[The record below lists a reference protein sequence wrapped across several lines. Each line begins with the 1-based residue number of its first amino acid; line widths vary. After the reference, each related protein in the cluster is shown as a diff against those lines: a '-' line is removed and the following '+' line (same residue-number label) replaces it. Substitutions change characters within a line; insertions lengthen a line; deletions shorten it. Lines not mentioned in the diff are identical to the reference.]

1 MQKQS
6 PRSGGRPSGAT
17 SFDPVPAKAFGQAV
31 REIRLARGFTQEGL
45 ALVAGVDRGFMG
57 HLERGERQASVTV
70 LLRIAKALGCRP
82 SALMASVEAQLPSS
96 YLSVE

>member
-1 MQKQS
+1 MQKHS

-17 SFDPVPAKAFGQAV
+17 SFDPIPAAAFGQAV
-31 REIRLARGFTQEGL
+31 REFRVARGLTQEGL

-57 HLERGERQASVTV
+57 HLERGERQASLTV
-70 LLRIAKALGCRP
+70 LLKIAKALGCRP
-82 SALMASVEAQLPSS
+82 SALLASVETQLPSS